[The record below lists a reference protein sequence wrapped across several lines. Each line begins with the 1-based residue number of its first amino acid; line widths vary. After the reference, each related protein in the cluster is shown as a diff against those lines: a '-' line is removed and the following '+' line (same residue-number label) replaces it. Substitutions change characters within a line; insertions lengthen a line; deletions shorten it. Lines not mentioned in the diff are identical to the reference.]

1 MPALPSLSLFEDE
14 LISGLDY
21 VDDYITPSEEEALI
35 GEIDKQPWSME
46 LLRRRQWYGWTPDD
60 TVYGAPDEYRPQ
72 PMPDWLRWLAA
83 RLHADGIF
91 QGVPERALV
100 NEYHPGQGIGAH
112 KDRDT
117 ERIKSVAIISLGSP
131 IMMDFTRLGHASR
144 TQYLYPRSRLTMQG
158 EAREKW
164 MHGITGRKT
173 DKVGGLILPRQR
185 RLSVTFRYVE
195 TTYSSPLG
203 GEVSSKRSRQAKCVE
218 TEG

>member
-1 MPALPSLSLFEDE
+1 MSAWPNLSLFEDD
-14 LISGLDY
+14 LIFGVDY
-21 VDDYITPSEEEALI
+21 KDDYITPAEEVALI
-35 GEIDKQPWSME
+35 SEIDKRPWSME
-46 LLRRRQWYGWTPDD
+46 LLRRRQWYGWAPDD
-60 TVYGAPDEYRPQ
+60 TAYGGPKEYRPQ

-91 QGVPERALV
+91 LGVPERALV

-131 IMMDFTRLGHASR
+131 IMMDFTRLDHAPR
-144 TQYLYPRSRLTMQG
+144 TQYLYPRSLLTMQG

-185 RLSVTFRYVE
+185 RLSVTFRYV
-195 TTYSSPLG
+195 SL
-203 GEVSSKRSRQAKCVE
+203 
-218 TEG
+218 